1 MSEDLVNVRCGIAD
15 KSHENEFFR
24 YFARAV
30 KAFFEK
36 KGIGALL
43 IGMPKCLVN
52 QDLQIDALLITD
64 SKMIIIDFKDYSGE
78 LALPGEQDFRR
89 GIWETSEGIPSK
101 GRKQPQSLL
110 PNRFAKRT
118 PCKNPRNL
126 LP

>member
-1 MSEDLVNVRCGIAD
+1 MSEDIVNVRCGIAD

-78 LALPGEQDFRR
+78 LTLPDEQDFRR
-89 GIWETSEGIPSK
+89 GRWETSEGIQVK
-101 GRKQPQSLL
+101 VLVEL
-110 PNRFAKRT
+110 ANAKLSRIR
-118 PCKNPRNL
+118 CV
-126 LP
+126 